1 MPAVCEGGEIIYT
14 RLLDGNHTFEVCTN
28 GSLGV
33 GCAHYN
39 WTVGS
44 PRPLFLF
51 MILVVPCSSWYL
63 DDATY
68 GHTKQPFSSML
79 YF

>member
-1 MPAVCEGGEIIYT
+1 MPVVCEGGEISYT
-14 RLLDGNHTFEVCTN
+14 QLLDGKHTFEVCTN

-44 PRPLFLF
+44 
-51 MILVVPCSSWYL
+51 
-63 DDATY
+63 T
-68 GHTKQPFSSML
+68 QPFFPL
-79 YF
+79 LK